1 MARKI
6 PIKIQRI
13 LQETRSELQKIY
25 SGRLK
30 DIILYG
36 SYARGDYSRD
46 SDIDLLLI
54 LEQLNDFS
62 VEREKYLSMVSRISL
77 KYDTVLS
84 VIPYDYQAY
93 QTKKTPLLLNIR
105 KEGVRV

>member
-6 PIKIQRI
+6 PTKIQHI
-13 LQETRSELQKIY
+13 LQETRIELQKIY

-36 SYARGDYSRD
+36 SYARGDYSKD
-46 SDIDLLLI
+46 SDIDLLLV
-54 LEQLNDFS
+54 LEHLNDLA
-62 VEREKYLSMVSRISL
+62 VEREKYVPVVCRISL

-84 VIPYDYQAY
+84 VIPYDYLAY
-93 QTKKTPLLLNIR
+93 QTKKTPLLMNVH

>member
-6 PIKIQRI
+6 PKKIQRI
-13 LQETRSELQKIY
+13 VQEARNELQNIY

-46 SDIDLLLI
+46 SDIDLLLV
-54 LEQLNDFS
+54 LEKMKDLS
-62 VEREKYLSMVSRISL
+62 LEREKYIPVISRISL
-77 KYDTVLS
+77 KYDSVLS
-84 VIPYDYQAY
+84 VIPYDYDAY
-93 QTKKTPLLLNIR
+93 QTTMTPLILNVH

>member
-13 LQETRSELQKIY
+13 LQETRIELQKIY
-25 SGRLK
+25 SDRLK
-30 DIILYG
+30 GIILYG

-46 SDIDLLLI
+46 SDIDLLLV

-93 QTKKTPLLLNIR
+93 QTKKTPLLLNIQ

>member
-6 PIKIQRI
+6 PTKIQRI
-13 LQETRSELQKIY
+13 LQETRIELQKIY

-36 SYARGDYSRD
+36 SYARGDYSKD

-54 LEQLNDFS
+54 LEHLNDLA
-62 VEREKYLSMVSRISL
+62 VEREKYVPVVCRISL

-84 VIPYDYQAY
+84 VIPYDYLAY
-93 QTKKTPLLLNIR
+93 QTKKTPLLMNVH

>member
-6 PIKIQRI
+6 PTKIQRI
-13 LQETRSELQKIY
+13 LQETRIELQKIY

-36 SYARGDYSRD
+36 SYARGDYSKD
-46 SDIDLLLI
+46 SDIDLLLV
-54 LEQLNDFS
+54 LEHLNDLA
-62 VEREKYLSMVSRISL
+62 VEREKYVPVVCRISL

-84 VIPYDYQAY
+84 VIPYDYLAY
-93 QTKKTPLLLNIR
+93 QTKKTPLLMNVH